1 MATNWPVHRRGAA
14 SAALIV
20 VLILAL
26 IYSAGARAQAPGGMG
41 SPMPMPMPIALRKI
55 PLGSWSEYRLDDG
68 RQKMTVHVALVSRS
82 AKTAEIETQ
91 VNGGLIPGMDHVV
104 VRMSLPLAETAE
116 LKPIEQV
123 LQLGASPPMLLP
135 ATAVGQ
141 NFRKVD
147 PAKRV
152 GVEDIQVTGGKFVR
166 TDHHQEKGSI
176 GETIDFWI
184 AKDVLPFG
192 LVKTVS
198 TPKGG
203 GTPVV
208 MELVGRGTGAKAVIT
223 KKPEPFN
230 PGALAAAAG
239 AARQGGAGAGQAAP
253 AGQTPARPVPSPHPG
268 MPPTPLDATKAPP
281 AQNPPA
287 HGK

>member
-1 MATNWPVHRRGAA
+1 MTTKRPVYRRGAA
-14 SAALIV
+14 SAAMIM
-20 VLILAL
+20 AL
-26 IYSAGARAQAPGGMG
+26 VYSVGARAQAPGGMG
-41 SPMPMPMPIALRKI
+41 APMPMPLPIALRKI

-68 RQKMTVHVALVSRS
+68 RQKVTVHVALVSRN
-82 AKTAEIETQ
+82 AKSAEIETQ

-104 VRMSLPLAETAE
+104 VRMSLPVAETAD

-123 LQLGASPPMLLP
+123 LQLGEAAPMVLP
-135 ATAVGQ
+135 ATGMTQ

-147 PAKRV
+147 PAKRTA
-152 GVEDIQVTGGKFVR
+152 VEDIQVAAGKFTRV
-166 TDHHQEKGSI
+166 DHHQEKGSI

-203 GTPVV
+203 GPPVV
-208 MELVGRGTGAKAVIT
+208 MELVGRGTGASA
-223 KKPEPFN
+223 P
-230 PGALAAAAG
+230 
-239 AARQGGAGAGQAAP
+239 P